1 MTLRRALLLLLPA
14 LLLLGALGQRWL
26 KTHQE
31 DEQAAT
37 EARQL
42 ILRQFRKE
50 LEGDAYAS
58 AQKFVRSQLLSK
70 QIAPTAQLRALT
82 LTHLKPHRYKVRGE
96 VEWTDGESKLVRRRV
111 EADLQ
116 HGPMDKNW
124 YLLDTEF
131 LAANP

>member
-1 MTLRRALLLLLPA
+1 MTLRRALLFLLPA
-14 LLLLGALGQRWL
+14 LLLLGALGQRWW
-26 KTHQE
+26 KTRQE

-58 AQKFVRSQLLSK
+58 AQKFVRSQLLPQ

-96 VEWTDGESKLVRRRV
+96 VVWTDGAGKTVRRRV

-116 HGPMDKNW
+116 HGPLDKHW
-124 YLLDTEF
+124 SLLDTEF
-131 LAANP
+131 LPAYP

>member
-1 MTLRRALLLLLPA
+1 MQTR
-14 LLLLGALGQRWL
+14 
-26 KTHQE
+26 QE

-42 ILRQFRKE
+42 VLRQFRKE

-58 AQKFVRSQLLSK
+58 AQTFVRSTLLPK
-70 QIAPTAQLRALT
+70 PIAQTAQLRELT
-82 LTHLKPHRYKVRGE
+82 LTHLRPHRYKVRGE
-96 VEWTDGESKLVRRRV
+96 VEWIGPEGRVVRRI

-116 HGPMDKNW
+116 HGPLDKNW

-131 LAANP
+131 LRVTP